1 MRSPKVEKGPLHRG
15 GNDMRDWYLIGFIAL
30 ASLLVVW
37 LPLLGRVPF

>member
-1 MRSPKVEKGPLHRG
+1 MRSHKLKNGPLHRG
-15 GNDMRDWYLIGFIAL
+15 ANDMRDWYMIGFIAL

>member
-1 MRSPKVEKGPLHRG
+1 MRSQKLEKGPLHRG
-15 GNDMRDWYLIGFIAL
+15 ENDIRDWYLIGLIAL